1 MTTETVSL
9 HAFCRDNDLAKTT
22 VRRWLNEQGFSTS
35 DGLSPEAVEAA
46 KAQFCPVPAPATP
59 EPTEPEAPTAPEAP
73 AASGMTVFTGNHCTT
88 LAVPGFD
95 GMTVDLGQF
104 RDSTSLVIEDP
115 LAVAEQFLQAA
126 NMIQG
131 ALAGDIAEREQRLAR
146 TKQAQAQVT
155 AKAQEL
161 SLEQRLYRLQ
171 AAQLDAATSDETSA
185 LADALAQLQA
195 LGKPAAEAAPE
206 S

>member
-46 KAQFCPVPAPATP
+46 QAQFCPVPAP
-59 EPTEPEAPTAPEAP
+59 TEPEAPEAP
-73 AASGMTVFTGNHCTT
+73 AAGGLTIHTGNHCTT
-88 LAVPGFD
+88 LAAPGFD
-95 GMTVDLGQF
+95 GLTVDLGQF
-104 RDSTSLVIEDP
+104 RDSTALVIEDP
-115 LAVAEQFLQAA
+115 LAAAEQFLAAA

-131 ALAGDIAEREQRLAR
+131 ALAVDIAEREQRLAR

-155 AKAQEL
+155 ARAQEL
-161 SLEQRLYRLQ
+161 ALEQRLYRLQ
-171 AAQLDAATSDETSA
+171 AAQLDSTTTDETKA
-185 LADALAQLQA
+185 LADALAALQS
-195 LGKPAAEAAPE
+195 LGKPAAEAPADAAPE
-206 S
+206 A